1 LQLQHSTFFG
11 GAWVYYPDPIDFRRW
26 VMANIYEDKNIFYA
40 AAATVATPGTTDWQ
54 KVWRPWIRLPDGQA
68 LVNFQEESQLE
79 EVLGSKGRSGEQNG
93 IWEAVYGPVG
103 ADGYPKPL
111 FDNRTGVID
120 SGVASYMREDGY
132 DLRYYMEK
140 NWKELGPNLAGKLHF
155 YAGDMDHYYLNLAVY
170 LTEDYLKTTKDP
182 YYAGSFDYG
191 RPMKGHGKRPTS
203 TGDMIR
209 QMANEITKN
218 APAGESTSSWKY

>member
-1 LQLQHSTFFG
+1 LQHSAFFG

-26 VMANIYEDKNIFYA
+26 VMANVYEDKNIFYA
-40 AAATVATPGTTDWQ
+40 PAATVATPGTSEWQ
-54 KVWRPWIRLPDGQA
+54 KVFRPWIRLPDGQA
-68 LVNFQEESQLE
+68 LVNFEQESQLE
-79 EVLGSKGRSGEQNG
+79 DVLGSKGRSGEQND

-111 FDNRTGVID
+111 FDKRTGAID
-120 SGVASYMREDGY
+120 NEVAGYMRDHGY
-132 DLRYYMEK
+132 DLRYYMVK
-140 NWKELGPNLAGKLHF
+140 NWKELGPNLVGKLHF

-170 LTEDYLKTTKDP
+170 LAEDFLKTSKDP
-182 YYAGSFDYG
+182 YYAGSFEYG

-218 APAGESTSSWKY
+218 APAGENTSSWRY